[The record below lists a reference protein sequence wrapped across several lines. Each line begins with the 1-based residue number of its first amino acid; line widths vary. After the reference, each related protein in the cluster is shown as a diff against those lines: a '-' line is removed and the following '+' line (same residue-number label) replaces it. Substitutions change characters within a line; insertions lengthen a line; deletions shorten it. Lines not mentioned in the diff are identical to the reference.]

1 MGLRQALFAAMLL
14 GLAACAPGATDKAAT
29 AGQESIDIHPES
41 GLKVIGLAVTG
52 KGKPHHFRVEV
63 AQSRVEQVEGL
74 MYRTK
79 LGPGEGMLFPMDPP
93 RAAAF
98 WMRNTVIPL
107 DIIYIGIDRRILNIA
122 ANSVPYD
129 ETPLPSAGVGAAVL
143 ELAGGR
149 AAELG
154 IAPGDKVDW

>member
-1 MGLRQALFAAMLL
+1 MGMRQALFAAMLV
-14 GLAACAPGATDKAAT
+14 GPAACAPGAAEKAAT
-29 AGQESIDIHPES
+29 AGQESIDTHPES
-41 GLKVIGLAVTG
+41 GLRVIGLTVTG
-52 KGKPHHFRVEV
+52 MGRPHHFRVEV
-63 AQSRVEQVEGL
+63 AQSRVEQAKGL

-79 LGPGEGMLFPMDPP
+79 LAPDEGMLFPMDPP

-107 DIIYIGIDRRILNIA
+107 DIIYIGTDRRIINIA
-122 ANSVPYD
+122 ATTVPYD
-129 ETPLPSAGVGAAVL
+129 ETPLPSAGIAAAAL